1 MKWSRQGRR
10 LELELDRPPCNEI
23 GSFALEELE
32 RFLPEIESAGAL
44 VVHSSVKAGFCAGA
58 DLRELYTRGRE
69 LEQEQR
75 LDAVRD
81 FLTRIHAVLDRLD
94 AAPIP
99 TVAAVHGVVFGGGL
113 ELALCCDLIVA
124 DATARFAFPELRLGL
139 VPGFGGIP
147 RLRRDVSN
155 SLVRDL
161 LFTGRSLGAA
171 RAHAAGLVS
180 QLTAPG
186 RALEGARAAAAQMLK
201 FDAPAVAAAKAFLKP
216 LPRPAGRREIEIFLD
231 LFRRP
236 AVQEALQRFAENE
249 TGPLPYLP

>member
-1 MKWSRQGRR
+1 MNWSRNGRL

-23 GSFALEELE
+23 GSVALEELE
-32 RFLPEIESAGAL
+32 RFLPELEDAGAL
-44 VVHSSVKAGFCAGA
+44 LVHSSVEAGFCAGA

-69 LEQEQR
+69 LEEAKR

-81 FLTRIHAVLDRLD
+81 FLTRIHAVLDRID

-113 ELALCCDLIVA
+113 ELALCCDLVVA
-124 DATARFAFPELRLGL
+124 DRTARFAFPELRLGL

-186 RALEGARAAAAQMLK
+186 RALEGARAASAQALK
-201 FDAPAVAAAKAFLKP
+201 FDPAAIAAAKRFLKP
-216 LPRPAGRREIEIFLD
+216 LPREDCHGEIEIFLD

-236 AVQEALQRFAENE
+236 VVQDALRRFAEHD